1 MLIHLLDTL
10 SNAPIADLQ
19 HYLVS
24 QQQHLLGMSHLDHIQ
39 MPDLLAYGAI
49 KETDFVGDVG
59 KAWGKF
65 VRTGQV
71 WAFLAGGVF
80 GYLLKTFTT
89 YG

>member
-10 SNAPIADLQ
+10 SNAPVADLHSHLLSQ
-19 HYLVS
+19 H
-24 QQQHLLGMSHLDHIQ
+24 HLLGMTHLHPIE
-39 MPDLLAYGAI
+39 MPNILAI
-49 KETDFVGDVG
+49 DNILKEPDFTGDIG

-71 WAFLAGGVF
+71 WAFLAGSVF